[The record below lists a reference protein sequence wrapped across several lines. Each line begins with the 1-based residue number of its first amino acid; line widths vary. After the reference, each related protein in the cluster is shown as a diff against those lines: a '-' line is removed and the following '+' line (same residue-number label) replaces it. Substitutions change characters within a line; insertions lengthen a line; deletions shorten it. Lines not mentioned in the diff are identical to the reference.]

1 MIGVK
6 LADGWRNSTNQFLRA
21 QDSAQQT
28 ETDQTGAF
36 LQMTGSDR
44 PLPFTVTGNGL
55 KEPDSQIDY
64 DAYKVFDNNDS
75 TALIMG
81 SDHQWTGGHSASC
94 WFGGIR
100 IRAKKIIVSIG
111 TIYNPANTITV
122 TLNGSDGTNV
132 VVWTYGTS
140 WDSANTTHTIEVPAD
155 KQIEI
160 KGITVSDQS
169 QPYQRVHIKGVQIT
183 EWTLI
188 ERTSA
193 WRKVVKRWVKKAA
206 EDVDGILH
214 FAENFYDKYRDYGIS
229 LSGKSSCF
237 RSVTETWGSGW
248 TNTTDDSG
256 YMYFG
261 DRRIVPKKIVMA
273 TGSESNNAWNF
284 WIYGIKED
292 GSQIAYLNGVNIRA
306 NNTRTITVTN
316 TTPIKGIRFRQTASA
331 YNNIQV
337 KYCRITEWE
346 EPGIITAWQPF

>member
-6 LADGWRNSTNQFLRA
+6 LADGWRNSANQFIRA

-28 ETDQTGAF
+28 ETEQTGEF
-36 LQMTGSDR
+36 LKMTGSDR

-55 KEPDSQIDY
+55 KEPDSQVDY

-75 TALIMG
+75 TGLNMG
-81 SDHQWTGGHSASC
+81 SDHRWEGGHRASC

-100 IRAKKIIVSIG
+100 IRAKKIILKTGNRV
-111 TIYNPANTITV
+111 NPANTVSVILHPVEGSEIVVWSASPEANATYTITV
-122 TLNGSDGTNV
+122 P
-132 VVWTYGTS
+132 
-140 WDSANTTHTIEVPAD
+140 IE
-155 KQIEI
+155 KQVEI
-160 KGITVSDQS
+160 KGISVNDQS
-169 QPYQRVHIKGVQIT
+169 QAYQRIVVKTCQIT

-193 WRKVVKRWVKKAA
+193 WRKVLTRWVKKAP
-206 EDVDGILH
+206 EDVEGTLH

-237 RSVTETWGSGW
+237 RSATETWGSGW

-261 DRRIVPKKIVMA
+261 TRRIVPKKIVFA
-273 TGSESNNAWNF
+273 TGSESNNSWTF
-284 WIYGIKED
+284 YVYGIKED
-292 GSQIAYLNGVNIRA
+292 GSQIQYFAGNVRA
-306 NNTRTITVTN
+306 WNTRTITITD
-316 TTPIKGIRFRQTASA
+316 TTPIKGIRFRQTAAA

-337 KYCRITEWE
+337 QYCRITEWE
-346 EPGIITAWQPF
+346 EPGIVTAWQPF